1 MTRRARGMA
10 AARPAGP
17 APTPSAPPAL
27 PTAGGMP
34 GRSRAGRRLWPR
46 LVLSLSAALCAGPSP
61 AAPAQ
66 AAPANRSFQFGVI
79 GHPFKNGSDEST
91 LKRAIAA
98 ATQANP
104 AFIVATGIKAGKEP
118 CSDKLYAARHAL
130 LDEAAAPVVVSL
142 AGSDWS
148 ACLNSA
154 GRSNAIE
161 RLNRL
166 RELFYG
172 EPESLGAQRIALAR
186 LSSTAKFRSY
196 AENSHWEYGKVLFA
210 TINLPANNNHYRPEA
225 GRNSE
230 YEDRLVA
237 NRAWLHRLFTLASRQ
252 KMQGLVLFS
261 DGAVGVEVEQGFS
274 LLPRF
279 ESKQDGFAEPR
290 RQIKTLAGKFKGK
303 VLLVDTQPGAEPAG
317 APAAANGAEPAINW
331 HGNVGHLSVVAESAT
346 VRVNPDAAAL
356 FTVKGGGAET
366 APPEEPGRR

>member
-1 MTRRARGMA
+1 MTRA
-10 AARPAGP
+10 A
-17 APTPSAPPAL
+17 
-27 PTAGGMP
+27 
-34 GRSRAGRRLWPR
+34 SRLA
-46 LVLSLSAALCAGPSP
+46 VTLSLALAVVAAGAH
-61 AAPAQ
+61 AAP
-66 AAPANRSFQFGVI
+66 NGGGFQFAVI
-79 GHPFKNGSDEST
+79 GHPFKNGADEAT

-98 ATQANP
+98 AMQANP
-104 AFIVATGIKAGKEP
+104 AFIVATGIKAVNEP

-130 LDEAAAPVVVSL
+130 LDVAAAPVIVSL

-166 RELFYG
+166 RELYYG
-172 EPESLGAQRIALAR
+172 EPESLGAKRLPLTR

-196 AENSHWEYGKVLFA
+196 AENAHWEYGKVLFA
-210 TINLPANNNHYRPEA
+210 TINLPANNNHFRPEA

-237 NRAWLHRLFTLASRQ
+237 NRAWLHRLFTLAARQ
-252 KMQGLVLFS
+252 KLHGLVLFS
-261 DGAVGVEVEQGFS
+261 DGAVGLQEEEGFS

-303 VLLVDTQPGAEPAG
+303 VLLVDTQVLS
-317 APAAANGAEPAINW
+317 PAAGSGKSEPAIDW
-331 HGNVGHLSVVAESAT
+331 RGNVGHLSVAAESAE
-346 VRVNPDAAAL
+346 VRVNPDTAAL
-356 FTVKGGGAET
+356 FTIKGGGAET
-366 APPEEPGRR
+366 TP